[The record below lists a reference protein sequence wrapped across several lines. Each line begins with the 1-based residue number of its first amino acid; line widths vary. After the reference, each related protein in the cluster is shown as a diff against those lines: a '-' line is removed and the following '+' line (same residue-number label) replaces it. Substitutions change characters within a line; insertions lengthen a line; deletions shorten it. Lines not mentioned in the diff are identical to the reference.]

1 MRIPF
6 DSATILDG
14 VPDPLA
20 VINGAGIILYAN
32 GEFLRVSACAHRAI
46 AGTRLVDAWPAMA
59 RILEHASYLHALA
72 TGERMR
78 FDYKHRFQSSRY
90 EIFVQPLGEGNSSII
105 FRAVGEQPS
114 APTERRERANAI
126 EHPQA
131 ALHAAMLADMGSL
144 RAELG
149 AAETF
154 YQVAS
159 ILGRLPDVS
168 RSTFGTVDDKS
179 KTVTIHRDFCRD
191 APSMAGVYPMSE
203 TEITSQELARGQV
216 VIITDVRT
224 DYRSRDNPELRFKRG
239 YIACVAVPLMRDN
252 HWAASLMVQS
262 PVPRI
267 WSPEEIDLIRT
278 AAERTWLAVENVR
291 LLQEARQANAA
302 KDHFLAM
309 LSHELRTPLTPV
321 VMMLNS
327 LQDSEAIPAEEKK
340 DLAMIRRN
348 IDLETRLIDDLLDIT
363 RISNGKLT
371 LTPRPVRV
379 HELLEHACQICQPEA
394 SLGGIDLICE
404 FKATC
409 DQVLA
414 DSARLEQV
422 FWNLVKNAIK
432 FTPPGGRVQV
442 STGDA
447 DQEVVIQVRDTGA
460 GISPELLPRIFNAF
474 EQGEQTI
481 TRTFG
486 GLGLGLA
493 ISKAIVELH
502 AGRIW
507 GHSEGANRGCTFYV
521 ALPLKIS
528 PVEGHADGPDVA
540 RLSNNRG
547 TESRRI
553 LLVDDH
559 ADTMRV
565 IRLILNRWGMK
576 VTSAAGIQEALCR
589 VAETRFD
596 LIISDIG
603 LPDGSGCDFI
613 QQVRKLYPIPAIALS
628 GFGMDAD
635 IKRSVEAG
643 FSAHLT
649 KPVSLD
655 QLKEVIAS
663 LLGEKTSPD
672 DASDATQKVDS
683 GGINGGARFPN
694 M

>member
-6 DSATILDG
+6 DYATILESI
-14 VPDPLA
+14 PEPLT
-20 VINGAGIILYAN
+20 VINRAGILLYAN
-32 GEFLRVSACAHRAI
+32 GEFLRASGWADRPI

-72 TGERMR
+72 TGQKMR
-78 FDYKHRFQSSRY
+78 FDYVYRPLPSRY
-90 EIFVQPLGEGNSSII
+90 EIVVQPLGNGNSSIC
-105 FRAVGEQPS
+105 FRAVE
-114 APTERRERANAI
+114 ERSMISTARAEPVPASPLDPA
-126 EHPQA
+126 HPQA

-168 RSTFGTVDDKS
+168 RSTFGTVDTAS

-191 APSMAGVYPMSE
+191 APSMAGVYPMRE
-203 TEITSQELARGQV
+203 TEMTSHELARGQV
-216 VIITDVRT
+216 VVINDVTT
-224 DYRSRDNPELRFKRG
+224 DYRSRGNPELRFKRG
-239 YIACVAVPLMRDN
+239 YMACVAVPLMRDN
-252 HWAASLMVQS
+252 QWAASLMVQS
-262 PVPRI
+262 PVPRV

-302 KDHFLAM
+302 KDQFLAM

-327 LQDSEAIPAEEKK
+327 LQNSPAIPAQEKS
-340 DLAMIRRN
+340 DLDMIRRN

-379 HELLEHACQICQPEA
+379 HELLEHACQICQPDA
-394 SLGGIDLICE
+394 DAGGIDLRCE
-404 FKATC
+404 FNAMC
-409 DQVLA
+409 DEVSA
-414 DSARLEQV
+414 DAARLEQV
-422 FWNLVKNAIK
+422 FWNLIKNAVK
-432 FTPPGGRVQV
+432 FTPAGGCVRVISDDQHQELHLQV
-442 STGDA
+442 
-447 DQEVVIQVRDTGA
+447 QDTGA
-460 GISPELLPRIFNAF
+460 GICPEVLPRIFNAF
-474 EQGEQTI
+474 EQGEKTI

-493 ISKAIVELH
+493 ISKAIVDLH
-502 AGRIW
+502 GGRIW
-507 GHSEGANRGCTFYV
+507 AQSDGAHRGCVFHV
-521 ALPLKIS
+521 ALPLKAS
-528 PVEGHADGPDVA
+528 PATSRIADPAGAPRSTGRQKDS
-540 RLSNNRG
+540 LK
-547 TESRRI
+547 I

-565 IRLILNRWGMK
+565 MRRILGNWGMN
-576 VTSAAGIQEALCR
+576 VTSAGGMHEALCR
-589 VAETRFD
+589 VAEAKFD

-603 LPDGSGCDFI
+603 LPDGSGCELI
-613 QQVRKLYPIPAIALS
+613 QQIQKHHRVPAIALS
-628 GFGMDAD
+628 GFGMEAD
-635 IKRSVEAG
+635 IRRSVDAG

-649 KPVSLD
+649 KPVSLE
-655 QLKEVIAS
+655 QLREVIAS
-663 LLGEKTSPD
+663 LTPD
-672 DASDATQKVDS
+672 NATADR
-683 GGINGGARFPN
+683 A
-694 M
+694 